1 MRSSVLLHCASYSVE
16 QSNENTTAFSANVK
30 QKPGTGVQQ
39 MFICP
44 LSGCYILRPWAFKV
58 WEIIQRWF
66 DDSIK
71 KAGVE
76 NAYFPLFV
84 TEEALKAEKDHVE
97 GFAAEVAWVTK
108 SGETEMERPIAI
120 RPTSETVMYPYYAQV
135 RRDVLPVICGLQ
147 EVMKRSINYTPVLK
161 PICDHLTA
169 RSMRL
174 LLLQSNS
181 LPLVTHAWSAEAM
194 LMWWL
199 TAHVVPCGY

>member
-1 MRSSVLLHCASYSVE
+1 MLVYPFA
-16 QSNENTTAFSANVK
+16 
-30 QKPGTGVQQ
+30 
-39 MFICP
+39 
-44 LSGCYILRPWAFKV
+44 GCYILRPWAFKV

-66 DDSIK
+66 DDNIK

-135 RRDVLPVICGLQ
+135 RHDVLLVIC
-147 EVMKRSINYTPVLK
+147 VNAPCLK
-161 PICDHLTA
+161 PKL
-169 RSMRL
+169 
-174 LLLQSNS
+174 
-181 LPLVTHAWSAEAM
+181 
-194 LMWWL
+194 
-199 TAHVVPCGY
+199 